1 MSRLPEVTLINI
13 FGEVKHTNRGF
24 AIYTKFLRDSLHV
37 IGEDLQVPQLL
48 RDRSDLRYFGCLE
61 SQEAFSRWGVSDL
74 ILEVLPHPTWWHIAD
89 NRQRAY
95 SALDDSIDMTEED
108 FGIMIMKQ
116 RSDWSKDFWDAHPE
130 KREELSQRM
139 HDFWDAHPEKR
150 EELSQRMHDYWAH
163 PEKREEMSQ
172 RMHDFWDAHPEKRE
186 EVSHRMHDF
195 WDAHP
200 EKREELSQRMHDF
213 WDAHPEKREEAS
225 QRMHDL
231 YTHPEKREEVS
242 QRMHDFWDAHPEKRE
257 EASQRKLALE
267 AVGAPGSCTALH
279 ANPTWDAN
287 FREATRNRW
296 KTADYRAHMMEILCQ
311 ERPKM
316 KATLLLKW
324 QNPELRTAML
334 VHVRTLLVAKKDAD
348 EARAAEL
355 TLRFKDG
362 SMTGV
367 ERVTILELAKQ
378 RRKSRIRYDYKTVL
392 HAASD
397 ALATLIEDFYS
408 TEPGQYELDKKE
420 AYSDPAQV
428 ETRRLYKENARTKR
442 QEHRTQP
449 VEIDKKRS
457 ALSKQRWIALTPDE
471 RAVRIS
477 KLTAVANEKKLLADK
492 ERDSM
497 LLEFREGRM
506 DARTRIELV
515 REYKNRAHAR
525 KKQGCSTS
533 TTPCSD
539 KLAEEIISW
548 WQEDPSRN
556 KADQQASRHHD
567 AIQNAIKLLQQF
579 ASGTISAEDRWSAHR
594 KAIDRAYQRVRTGST
609 ADDPPAMKELAH
621 LIKEYY
627 DANPLEAQKDKKI
640 SAGVVSKKQRIH
652 ENET

>member
-1 MSRLPEVTLINI
+1 MDEPREMITEDQLCFRNLVHAVSTWASVVAEAPAGATVLVLSAQDVERGSSTVTSRIMSQLPGVTLIAI

-130 KREELSQRM
+130 KREE
-139 HDFWDAHPEKR
+139 
-150 EELSQRMHDYWAH
+150 
-163 PEKREEMSQ
+163 
-172 RMHDFWDAHPEKRE
+172 
-186 EVSHRMHDF
+186 V
-195 WDAHP
+195 
-200 EKREELSQRMHDF
+200 
-213 WDAHPEKREEAS
+213 S

-567 AIQNAIKLLQQF
+567 AIQNAIKLLQQV
-579 ASGTISAEDRWSAHR
+579 ASGTISAEDRWSAHH
-594 KAIDRAYQRVRTGST
+594 KAIGRAYQRVRTGST
-609 ADDPPAMKELAH
+609 AVDPPAIKELAH

-627 DANPLEAQKDKKI
+627 DANPLEAEKDKKT
-640 SAGVVSKKQRIH
+640 SAGIVSKKQRIH

>member
-1 MSRLPEVTLINI
+1 M
-13 FGEVKHTNRGF
+13 
-24 AIYTKFLRDSLHV
+24 
-37 IGEDLQVPQLL
+37 
-48 RDRSDLRYFGCLE
+48 
-61 SQEAFSRWGVSDL
+61 
-74 ILEVLPHPTWWHIAD
+74 
-89 NRQRAY
+89 
-95 SALDDSIDMTEED
+95 
-108 FGIMIMKQ
+108 
-116 RSDWSKDFWDAHPE
+116 
-130 KREELSQRM
+130 SQRNL
-139 HDFWDAHPEKR
+139 A
-150 EELSQRMHDYWAH
+150 YCAH

-186 EVSHRMHDF
+186 EM
-195 WDAHP
+195 
-200 EKREELSQRMHDF
+200 SQRMHDY
-213 WDAHPEKREEAS
+213 WTHPEKREEAS
-225 QRMHDL
+225 QR
-231 YTHPEKREEVS
+231 
-242 QRMHDFWDAHPEKRE
+242 Q
-257 EASQRKLALE
+257 LALE

-296 KTADYRAHMMEILCQ
+296 KTADYRAHMLEILRQ

-334 VHVRTLLVAKKDAD
+334 VHVRTLLVARKDAD

-355 TLRFKDG
+355 TLRFNDG

-367 ERVTILELAKQ
+367 ERVTILKLAKL
-378 RRKSRIRYDYKTVL
+378 RRKSRIHYDCKTVV

-408 TEPGQYELDKKE
+408 TEPGQYELDQKE

-428 ETRRLYKENARTKR
+428 ETRRLVAEKQRTKR

-457 ALSKQRWIALTPDE
+457 AASKQQWIAVRPAE
-471 RAVRIS
+471 RVVRMS
-477 KLTAVANEKKLLADK
+477 KLTAVVNEKNLLADK
-492 ERDSM
+492 ERDSL

-506 DARTRIELV
+506 DARTRIKLV
-515 REYKNRAHAR
+515 REYKYRARAR
-525 KKQGCSTS
+525 KKQGYSVS

-556 KADQQASRHHD
+556 KDDQQASRHHD
-567 AIQNAIKLLQQF
+567 AIQNAVKLLQQL
-579 ASGTISAEDRWSAHR
+579 ASGTISAEDRWSAHQ
-594 KAIDRAYQRVRTGST
+594 KAIGRAYKRVRTGLV
-609 ADDPPAMKELAH
+609 AKDPPAMKELAR

-627 DANPLEAQKDKKI
+627 DANPLEAQKDKKA
-640 SAGVVSKKQRIH
+640 SAGIVSKKQRIH
-652 ENET
+652 ENEA